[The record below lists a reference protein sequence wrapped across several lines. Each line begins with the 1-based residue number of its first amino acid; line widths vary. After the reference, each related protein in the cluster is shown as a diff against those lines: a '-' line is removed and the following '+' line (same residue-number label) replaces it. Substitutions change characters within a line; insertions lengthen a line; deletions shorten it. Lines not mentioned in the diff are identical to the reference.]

1 MHAAASADAERR
13 AARDRADA
21 ERRLA
26 EERDLSERR
35 IRREHEDAAEIRH
48 RDRLRE
54 NAIGLI
60 RRVSELQPRMAA
72 LPGLTFRERMAERS
86 DRFSLMARPTLPGPK
101 EAGLRAAQRIPS
113 GGHLRELAEIAT
125 VGGAQRRAG
134 LASARPSG

>member
-1 MHAAASADAERR
+1 MDAEVLHAAASADAERR
-13 AARDRADA
+13 AARDCADA

-60 RRVSELQPRMAA
+60 RRVSEP
-72 LPGLTFRERMAERS
+72 
-86 DRFSLMARPTLPGPK
+86 
-101 EAGLRAAQRIPS
+101 
-113 GGHLRELAEIAT
+113 
-125 VGGAQRRAG
+125 
-134 LASARPSG
+134 